1 MLHHL
6 HGLFSKTQFGSFCVL
21 VFHLSLLPSCR
32 GQSQLIGQP
41 QPIVAKLGDD
51 IVLPCLLEPA
61 TDSAGLTLEWS
72 KPDMR
77 PRFVFVWR
85 EKEELLD
92 IKHPS
97 YMGRASMFI
106 DELKHGNISL
116 KISKAKLSDE
126 GRYRCFIP
134 TLKIDTFV
142 DLVVGVVSSPLIR
155 LSGIDTSS
163 SAVML
168 ECESAGW
175 YPEPEVL
182 WLDAEGNIVSAGPTE
197 TLRGPDGLYTVN
209 SSVTVD
215 NKHGNTFT
223 CKLRQNKTNLT
234 RETQIHVQ
242 DDFFMVQLH
251 PAVFICIG
259 LAVGMFALLLSFVV
273 WKLKNPR
280 KTKKEHKDEIDE
292 GQKLDSEVQSLTGGQ
307 SQTGNVP
314 MEDLKKNKTKDKRL
328 ATSEVRAQELQQQL
342 QQKEREMTTM
352 KSDMEQR
359 EREMTT
365 MKSDMEQREREMTTR
380 KSDMDQRE
388 REMTTMKSDME
399 QKEREMTT
407 MKSDMEQRE
416 REMTT
421 MKSDMDQREREMTTM
436 KSDMDQRES
445 KMTTMKSD
453 MDQREREMTTM
464 KSDMDQR
471 ERKMTTMKSDMDQR
485 EREMTTMKSDMDQRE
500 SKMTTMKSDM
510 DQRESKMTTM
520 KSDMDQRERKMT
532 TMKSDMDQRERKMTT
547 MKSDMDQRESKM
559 TTMTSEMDQ
568 REREMT
574 TMKSD
579 MEQREREMTTMKS
592 DMDQRE
598 RKMTTMKS
606 DMDQRESK
614 MTTMTSEMDQRERE
628 MTTMKS
634 DMEQREREMTVFE
647 STMNHL
653 KEENLPLLEEGK
665 SVCSSSP
672 TWTKGIITVDE
683 VDLKGEYVRLRNIS
697 AEEKQLLRCQVLIE
711 IDGKN
716 FIRYK
721 FNKQHTLKPGCSVT
735 IWASDSGCQKA
746 GDLVWSHYGAWTYK
760 SSIKVIIKSAT
771 GEVMAMREQQI
782 IDP

>member
-1 MLHHL
+1 MLFEGDLINVWLLYLSNRFRETNMFLLCADFQNSRMLHHL

-61 TDSAGLTLEWS
+61 TDSAGLTLEWT

-116 KISKAKLSDE
+116 KISTAKLSDE

-175 YPEPEVL
+175 YPEAEVL

-197 TLRGPDGLYTVN
+197 TLRGPDGLYTVS

-234 RETQIHVQ
+234 RETQIHVP

-292 GQKLDSEVQSLTGGQ
+292 GKKLDSEVQSLTGGQ

-314 MEDLKKNKTKDKRL
+314 MEDLKKKKTKDKRL
-328 ATSEVRAQELQQQL
+328 ETSEVRAQELQQQL

-365 MKSDMEQREREMTTR
+365 MKSDM
-380 KSDMDQRE
+380 DQRD

-399 QKEREMTT
+399 K
-407 MKSDMEQRE
+407 
-416 REMTT
+416 
-421 MKSDMDQREREMTTM
+421 
-436 KSDMDQRES
+436 
-445 KMTTMKSD
+445 
-453 MDQREREMTTM
+453 REREMTTM

-500 SKMTTMKSDM
+500 KKMTTMKSDM
-510 DQRESKMTTM
+510 E
-520 KSDMDQRERKMT
+520 QRERKMT
-532 TMKSDMDQRERKMTT
+532 TMKSDMEQRERK
-547 MKSDMDQRESKM
+547 
-559 TTMTSEMDQ
+559 
-568 REREMT
+568 
-574 TMKSD
+574 
-579 MEQREREMTTMKS
+579 
-592 DMDQRE
+592 
-598 RKMTTMKS
+598 
-606 DMDQRESK
+606 
-614 MTTMTSEMDQRERE
+614 
-628 MTTMKS
+628 
-634 DMEQREREMTVFE
+634 MTVFE

-653 KEENLPLLEEGK
+653 KEENLQLLEEGK
-665 SVCSSSP
+665 SVYSSSNSSP
-672 TWTKGIITVDE
+672 NKSKGIITVAE

-697 AEEKQLLRCQVLIE
+697 AEEKQLLRCQVLIQ

-716 FIRYK
+716 FIRYM
-721 FNKQHTLKPGCSVT
+721 FHNRHALKPGCSVT

-760 SSIKVIIKSAT
+760 SSIKVIIKSAA
-771 GEVMAMREQQI
+771 GEEMAMREQKI

>member
-314 MEDLKKNKTKDKRL
+314 MEDLKKNKTKDKRSKKEL
-328 ATSEVRAQELQQQL
+328 LEELQKKTEAENRLKTQ
-342 QQKEREMTTM
+342 
-352 KSDMEQR
+352 
-359 EREMTT
+359 
-365 MKSDMEQREREMTTR
+365 
-380 KSDMDQRE
+380 
-388 REMTTMKSDME
+388 MTTMKSDME